1 MAMPW
6 SGTDN
11 CEFFDFKSKIATGGI
26 SFPVAINL
34 AV

>member
-11 CEFFDFKSKIATGGI
+11 CEFFDFKPKIATGEI
-26 SFPVAINL
+26 SFSGRN
-34 AV
+34 